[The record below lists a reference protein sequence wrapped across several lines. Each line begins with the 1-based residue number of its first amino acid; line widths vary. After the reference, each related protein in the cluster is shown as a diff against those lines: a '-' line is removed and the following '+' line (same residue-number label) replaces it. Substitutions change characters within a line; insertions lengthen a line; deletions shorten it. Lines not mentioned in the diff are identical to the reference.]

1 MRRWHVEY
9 KRGACETQSA
19 YVVERD
25 DTTKGEQPGLFD
37 GWFRFPGNSIM
48 IAEDV
53 VASISEV

>member
-1 MRRWHVEY
+1 MRRWYVEY
-9 KRGACETQSA
+9 KHHACATRSG
-19 YVVERD
+19 YVIEKD